1 MKQYFQAGKHR
12 LFIDHG
18 NKTYCTNYF
27 YLGGYETYIKINLI
41 DYREMLSACKLS
53 GYTEF

>member
-27 YLGGYETYIKINLI
+27 YLGGYESYVKIHLVELN
-41 DYREMLSACKLS
+41 DMVHECKLA